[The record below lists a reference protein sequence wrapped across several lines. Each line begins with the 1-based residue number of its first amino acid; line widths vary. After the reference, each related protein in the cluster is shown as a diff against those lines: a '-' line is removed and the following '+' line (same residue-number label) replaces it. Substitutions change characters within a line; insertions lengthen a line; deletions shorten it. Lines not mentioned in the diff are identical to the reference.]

1 VGRDGFVSAQ
11 HDINTHFSFSVT
23 ASSRG
28 QESTLSKNSAYSE
41 PIGASHH
48 VAATLR
54 STPDSVLW
62 GYIAANL
69 PPALTIKSGQI
80 VEIETLSHQ
89 GLTTNQDPEKFF
101 AVYGIPSN
109 EVLADGK
116 AVFAEVKRPKGAS
129 VHILTG
135 PIYIDEAM
143 PGDVLEVRVLDI
155 KFRVPYGVNNT
166 GPGKGVL
173 PKLLSEP
180 AAKLIRIDLE
190 RQIALFSDDIHIP
203 LNPFMGIMAV
213 SPPTSLGMVSSTP
226 PGAWGGNIDLKFT
239 GIGASLFLPVF
250 NKGGQFFTGD
260 GHAVQ
265 GDGEVDGGAIE
276 ISLKPTL
283 QFIVH
288 KGKTIMQPRVET
300 ASDYLTTGLSTD
312 LNEATRIALQEA
324 VDFLQKEKG
333 MSATDAYALS
343 SLAVDLGIGEAVD
356 IVNLV
361 YAKIPKHVFKSNPE
375 FWYPPNH
382 S

>member
-1 VGRDGFVSAQ
+1 LPKLPS
-11 HDINTHFSFSVT
+11 H
-23 ASSRG
+23 
-28 QESTLSKNSAYSE
+28 SE
-41 PIGASHH
+41 PIRPAYKSD
-48 VAATLR
+48 AILR
-54 STPDSVLW
+54 STPDTVLW
-62 GYIAANL
+62 GYLAANL
-69 PPALTIKSGQI
+69 PPALSIRSGQK

-89 GLTTNQDPEKFF
+89 GLTTNKDPEKFF
-101 AVYGIPSN
+101 AAYGIPGN
-109 EVLADGK
+109 DVLADGK

-143 PGDVLEVRVLDI
+143 PGDALEVRVLDI

-173 PKLLSEP
+173 PRLLSEP

-190 RQIALFSDDIHIP
+190 RQIALFSDEIHIP

-226 PGAWGGNIDLKFT
+226 PGAWGGNIDLKFA

-250 NKGGQFFTGD
+250 NKGAQFFTGD

-288 KGKTIMQPRVET
+288 KGKAIKQPRVET

-312 LNEATRIALQEA
+312 LNEATRIALEEA

-333 MSATDAYALS
+333 MSAADAYALA

-361 YAKIPKHVFKSNPE
+361 YAKIPKHVFKSKPD
-375 FWYPPNH
+375 FWYPPKDG
-382 S
+382 

>member
-1 VGRDGFVSAQ
+1 M
-11 HDINTHFSFSVT
+11 
-23 ASSRG
+23 
-28 QESTLSKNSAYSE
+28 SKNTK
-41 PIGASHH
+41 
-48 VAATLR
+48 AATDATPQRINPR
-54 STPDSVLW
+54 SIEPDASLSTSPDTVLW

-69 PPALTIKSGQI
+69 PPALTIQPGQI
-80 VEIETLSHQ
+80 VEIEALSHQ
-89 GLTTNQDPEKFF
+89 GLTTDEDPEKFF
-101 AVYGIPSN
+101 AGYGIPAQ
-109 EVLADGK
+109 EVLPDAK

-135 PIYIDEAM
+135 PIYIEGAE
-143 PGDVLEVRVLDI
+143 PGDTVEIRVLDI

-173 PKLLSEP
+173 TQLLKAP
-180 AAKLIRIDLE
+180 VAKLIRLDLE
-190 RQIALFSDDIHIP
+190 RRVALFSENIEIP

-239 GIGASLFLPVF
+239 GVGSSLFLPVF
-250 NKGGQFFTGD
+250 NKGAQFFTGD

-283 QFIVH
+283 QFILH
-288 KGKTIMQPRVET
+288 KGKGIKAPRVET
-300 ASDYLTTGLSTD
+300 ATDYLTTGLDVD
-312 LNEATRIALQEA
+312 LNVAARMALEEA
-324 VDFLQKEKG
+324 VDFLQTEKG
-333 MSATDAYALS
+333 MTAADAYALS

-361 YAKIPKHVFKSNPE
+361 YAKIPKNIFRSNRPYW
-375 FWYPPNH
+375 FTPGVD
-382 S
+382 

>member
-1 VGRDGFVSAQ
+1 MSENPPDAEAQ
-11 HDINTHFSFSVT
+11 RLVD
-23 ASSRG
+23 
-28 QESTLSKNSAYSE
+28 
-41 PIGASHH
+41 PIHAD
-48 VAATLR
+48 ATLH
-54 STPDSVLW
+54 STPETVLW

-69 PPALTIKSGQI
+69 PPALTIESGQV
-80 VEIETLSHQ
+80 VEIEALSHQ
-89 GLTTNQDPEKFF
+89 GLTTAKDPEKFF
-101 AVYGIPSN
+101 AGYGISN
-109 EVLADGK
+109 SEVLADAK
-116 AVFAEVKRPKGAS
+116 TVYSEVKRPKGAS

-135 PIYIDEAM
+135 PIYVNGAE
-143 PGDVLEVRVLDI
+143 PGDTLEVRVLDI

-173 PKLLSEP
+173 PKLLKEP
-180 AAKLIRIDLE
+180 SAKLIRVDLE
-190 RQIALFSDDIHIP
+190 RRVALFSSDVEIP

-226 PGAWGGNIDLKFT
+226 PGAWGGNIDLKFC
-239 GIGASLFLPVF
+239 GIGSSLFLPVF

-288 KGKTIMQPRVET
+288 KGKPLKQPRVET
-300 ASDYLTTGLSTD
+300 STDYLTTGLSTD
-312 LNEATRIALQEA
+312 LSEATRIALQEA
-324 VDFLQKEKG
+324 VEFLQVEKG
-333 MSATDAYALS
+333 MRAADAYALC

-361 YAKIPKHVFKSNPE
+361 YAKVPKRIFKHNPE
-375 FWYPPNH
+375 FWH
-382 S
+382 W

>member
-1 VGRDGFVSAQ
+1 MNKSAIQ
-11 HDINTHFSFSVT
+11 PPVQPD
-23 ASSRG
+23 AKL
-28 QESTLSKNSAYSE
+28 Q
-41 PIGASHH
+41 
-48 VAATLR
+48 
-54 STPDSVLW
+54 STPDNILW

-69 PPALTIKSGQI
+69 TPALTIKSGQI
-80 VEIETLSHQ
+80 VEIEALSHQ
-89 GLTTNQDPEKFF
+89 GLTTNKDPEKFF
-101 AVYGIPSN
+101 AGYGIPSN
-109 EVLADGK
+109 EVLADAK
-116 AVFAEVKRPKGAS
+116 QVYAEVKRPKGAA

-135 PIYIDEAM
+135 PIYVEGAEPD
-143 PGDVLEVRVLDI
+143 DTLEIRVHDI

-173 PKLLSEP
+173 PKLLNEA

-190 RQIALFSDDIHIP
+190 RRVALFSDDIQIP

-226 PGAWGGNIDLKFT
+226 PGAWGGNIDLKYT
-239 GIGASLFLPVF
+239 GIGSSLFLPVF

-288 KGKTIMQPRVET
+288 KGKTSKQPRVET
-300 ASDYLTTGLSTD
+300 ATDYLTTGLDVD
-312 LNEATRIALQEA
+312 LNVAARIAMQEA

-333 MSATDAYALS
+333 LSAADAYALS

-356 IVNLV
+356 VVNLV
-361 YAKIPKHVFKSNPE
+361 YAKIPKNIFKNNPE
-375 FWYPPNH
+375 FWHKPA
-382 S
+382 